1 MTLRQAVGF
10 EYDLRRRRAERLL
23 KQYPFAKEV
32 LDFYSHI
39 LAFQRNL
46 RANMPATA
54 TDGTGW
60 TAQSNLASRDELD
73 LTAVLPHFRGFLAM
87 VEANAPAALGEAA
100 RTLAQLPTNSWKK
113 LLQTY
118 WQRAGTDDDALL
130 ILDQFL
136 PRAFL
141 QPYVEL
147 LGAQTPKAPSLITV
161 RLCPLCGS
169 KPLLGV
175 LRQEGD
181 GGKRYLMC
189 SFCLQEWEFRRI
201 HCASCGEEDE
211 KKLPVYVAEQF
222 PHIRVEACDTCK
234 SYTRTIDLTKDGNA
248 VPLVDDLAAIPLTLW
263 AEQQGFTRLHQNL
276 LGT

>member
-1 MTLRQAVGF
+1 MTPKQAVGF
-10 EYDLRRRRAERLL
+10 EYDVRRRRAEHLS

-39 LAFQRNL
+39 LAFQRNF
-46 RANMPATA
+46 RASMAPGVPSGSN
-54 TDGTGW
+54 W
-60 TAQSNLASRDELD
+60 NAQASLTTRDSLD
-73 LTAVLPHFRGFLAM
+73 LTSLLPQFRGFLAM
-87 VEANAPAALGEAA
+87 VEANAPAALSKSAHE
-100 RTLAQLPTNSWKK
+100 LSLLPTSSWIQV
-113 LLQTY
+113 LQTY
-118 WQRAGTDDDALL
+118 WKCAGINDDALGL
-130 ILDQFL
+130 LKRFL
-136 PRAFL
+136 PQAFL
-141 QPYVEL
+141 QPHAEL
-147 LGAQTPKAPSLITV
+147 LGAQMPKPPALITV
-161 RLCPLCGS
+161 RVCPLCGS

-234 SYTRTIDLTKDGNA
+234 IYTRTIDLTKDGNA
-248 VPLVDDLAAIPLTLW
+248 APLVDDLAAIPLTLW
-263 AEQQGFTRLHQNL
+263 AEQQGFRRLQRNL